1 MTDTSPAQTETCFHH
16 HDRATGRH
24 CTRCG
29 RAACAECLHQ
39 AAVGSQCWE
48 CIKAARPPTRERV
61 RRSFAARPLIA
72 TQTLIIA
79 NVAMFVYTNGVNDA
93 LQSNRRLGRYVVSA
107 TAVDQGEWWRLVTSG
122 FIHFGI
128 AHIFFNMIALWF
140 IGQVLEPA
148 IGPWRFSAIYFASLL
163 AGSLGAILLNP
174 FVASGGASGAVFG
187 VGAAATV
194 AMTRRGVRFW
204 DTGFGPLLLINFAFG
219 FFLTGVSI
227 GGHLGGMIAGAITGL
242 ALIQPSKSRNGPV
255 SGYVVAFLVGAGCF
269 AAALAV
275 ASMKVG

>member
-1 MTDTSPAQTETCFHH
+1 MSTETCFHH
-16 HDRATGRH
+16 HDRETGRH

-29 RAACAECLHQ
+29 RPACAECLRE

-61 RRSFAARPLIA
+61 RRSLASRPIIA
-72 TQTLIIA
+72 TQTLIGA
-79 NVAMFVYTNGVNDA
+79 NVVVFFLTNGINTSFRNTRLFHYAQTA
-93 LQSNRRLGRYVVSA
+93 LYV
-107 TAVDQGEWWRLVTSG
+107 DRGQWWRLITAG

-128 AHIFFNMIALWF
+128 AHIAFNMFALYL
-140 IGQVLEPA
+140 IGNALEPA
-148 IGPWRFSAIYFASLL
+148 IGPWRFSAIYFAALL
-163 AGSLGAILLNP
+163 TGSLGAMLLDP
-174 FVASGGASGAVFG
+174 LVYTGGASGAVFG

-219 FFLTGVSI
+219 FFLTEVSI
-227 GGHLGGMIAGAITGL
+227 GAHLGGMIGGAITGL
-242 ALIQPSKSRNGPV
+242 AMIQPSKSPHGPAT
-255 SGYVVAFLVGAGCF
+255 GYLVAFLVAGGSL

-275 ASMKVG
+275 ASMKVS